1 MRGQGETLRGA
12 MAPRTRR
19 AAWAWGAERLRAGGL
34 EPEDASLEAEVL
46 FRHAASVS
54 HVEVLTRPDAVVS
67 GPEATQYAELIDRRA
82 AGCPTAYLVGQR
94 EFFGIDIYVDRRVM
108 VPRPETERLVEVVA
122 DLLRDHPGPLIVEIG
137 TGSGAVAVALART
150 LPRARI
156 LATDSSAPALE
167 VARLNAVRAGVAD
180 RIEWAEGAGLEPL
193 AARSLVETV
202 DALVA
207 NPPYI
212 PTAEMRSLPREV
224 REYEP
229 RAALDG
235 GPDGLA
241 VHRVIIAGARH
252 YLRPAGA
259 LALEVAS
266 LWSQARA
273 VSALVTAAGLDPG
286 PRIICDYAGAERLVL
301 AARAG

>member
-1 MRGQGETLRGA
+1 
-12 MAPRTRR
+12 
-19 AAWAWGAERLRAGGL
+19 
-34 EPEDASLEAEVL
+34 
-46 FRHAASVS
+46 
-54 HVEVLTRPDAVVS
+54 VEVLTRPDALVS
-67 GPEATQYAELIDRRA
+67 APEAAQYAELIDRRA
-82 AGCPTAYLVGQR
+82 AGCPSAYLVGQR

-108 VPRPETERLVEVVA
+108 IPRPETERLVDAVA

-137 TGSGAVAVALART
+137 TGSGAIAVALARA

-156 LATDSSAPALE
+156 LATDISAPGLE
-167 VARLNAVRAGVAD
+167 VARLNAERAGVAD

-193 AARSLVETV
+193 AARGLVETV

-212 PTAEMRSLPREV
+212 PTAEIARLPREV

-241 VHRVIIAGARH
+241 VHRAIIAGARH

-266 LWSQARA
+266 LGNQARV
-273 VSALVTAAGLDPG
+273 VSALVTAAGLDQG
-286 PRIICDYAGAERLVL
+286 PRIIRDYAGAERLVL
-301 AARAG
+301 AARGR